1 MTHDGI
7 TNGIRVALL
16 ATVALWATPGHADW
30 RKTTLTTGNAFKDA
44 QYDFKNLRTKRPN
57 DPPPTQA
64 GKLDGGIKI
73 EHEPGS
79 IIYRIDMYPN
89 YVARIQLEKWYKD
102 VQRQQ
107 QQQQLIVSAWAWATV
122 PRSVQSRT

>member
-79 IIYRIDMYPN
+79 IHLSHRH
-89 YVARIQLEKWYKD
+89 VSQL
-102 VQRQQ
+102 RRSN
-107 QQQQLIVSAWAWATV
+107 SA
-122 PRSVQSRT
+122 